1 MGNSNNLIIKR
12 TKDITDL
19 KEVYASF
26 MRLKKKPV
34 NNDVTIDTPKRKQ
47 RLGV

>member
-34 NNDVTIDTPKRKQ
+34 NNDVVIDAPKHKQ